1 MTLNLLE
8 TIQKIVRDEMGRRR
22 GAELAVVEEQHPH
35 AAEDDTD
42 NYACSVVLR
51 NSGLILKRVPLATNR
66 MGHAAIPPVGSLVLV
81 HFLGGDINAPVIT
94 GSFYNNEDRP
104 PVNTDNAAVWHLPLG
119 AGDDEAVKAE
129 LVSGDTRKLQL
140 NLGAGLA
147 LTLQDDDP
155 TVKLEVGDGK
165 ATITV
170 AADGSITVESGGDL
184 SVQAASIDINGNEIT
199 MEASGN
205 LNLKGATINLN

>member
-8 TIQKIVRDEMGRRR
+8 TIQKIVRDELGRRR
-22 GAELAVVEEQHPH
+22 GAELAVVQEQHPH
-35 AAEDDTD
+35 AAEDDLD
-42 NYACSVVLR
+42 NYACTVALR
-51 NSGLILKRVPLATNR
+51 NSGLILKKVPVATSR
-66 MGHAAIPPVGSLVLV
+66 MGHVAVPPVGSLVLV

-94 GSFYNNEDRP
+94 GSFYNDEDRP
-104 PVNTDNAAVWHLPLG
+104 PVNEENKAVWHLPLG
-119 AGDDEAVKAE
+119 SGDDEAVKAE
-129 LVSGDTRKLQL
+129 LQSGGTRKLQL
-140 NLGAGLA
+140 NLGQGLA

-155 TVKLEVGDGK
+155 TVQLEVGDGK

-170 AADGSITVESGGDL
+170 AADGSLTVETQGDL
-184 SVQAASIDINGNEIT
+184 TIEAANIAVKGQEIN